1 MKTHRFFLF
10 ARAVFSLIPF
20 ARVFIF
26 AAFLFA
32 GSLPFD
38 QRLSLRSN
46 SSLLFLLGS
55 NDANA
60 QTVLEKN
67 HHIVFDLDWT
77 LVYPLE
83 KAPLNPGPM
92 DVVVEGKWYRIA
104 DGAGE
109 LLESLSLQPNLQLHF
124 FSGGKKSRNLELL
137 KKIQTPSGKS
147 ALELATKTLHF
158 DDLTDVNPKAEK
170 FSDRWKKDLRK
181 IDSDLDRVLL
191 VDDIENFSLPGQEKQ
206 VLWTGKTY
214 NFYDH
219 FSSVPKLNRE
229 EWDPPNQQEWLRER
243 EKLKTIREEISRRWN
258 LEFSNSYSHPKRSH
272 NFKIGTCDNFFARLT
287 SKSLR

>member
-1 MKTHRFFLF
+1 MKTHRFLFFARAFFDLILF
-10 ARAVFSLIPF
+10 ARIFIVAVFLY
-20 ARVFIF
+20 
-26 AAFLFA
+26 AATF
-32 GSLPFD
+32 PFD
-38 QRLSLRSN
+38 QLLNLHSLP
-46 SSLLFLLGS
+46 SSLFLVDS
-55 NDANA
+55 NFANA
-60 QTVLEKN
+60 QTTLEKT

-83 KAPLNPGPM
+83 KAPSHPGPL
-92 DVVVEGKWYRIA
+92 DVMVEGKWYRVA

-124 FSGGKKSRNLELL
+124 FSGGKKSRNLALL
-137 KKIQTPSGKS
+137 KKILTPSGKS
-147 ALELATKTLHF
+147 AFELATKILHY
-158 DDLTDVNPKAEK
+158 DDLTDFDPKAEK

-191 VDDIENFSLPGQEKQ
+191 VDDIENFSIPGQEKQ

-219 FSSVPKLNRE
+219 FSSVPKIGRE

-243 EKLKTIREEISRRWN
+243 GKLKTIREEISRRWN
-258 LEFSNSYSHPKRSH
+258 LEFSHSNSQPRRSP
-272 NFKIGTCDNFFARLT
+272 NFKAGTCDNFFARIGHN
-287 SKSLR
+287 RFP